1 MLKESISQEDLMLEF
16 LIVVIKLNV
25 TNIELANCS
34 KSYFL
39 SLLEMLRLVLCLKT
53 TGRLPL

>member
-1 MLKESISQEDLMLEF
+1 MLKESILQEDLMLES
-16 LIVVIKLNV
+16 LIVVIRLNI

>member
-1 MLKESISQEDLMLEF
+1 MLKESISQEDLMLES
-16 LIVVIKLNV
+16 LIVVIRLNI

-34 KSYFL
+34 KRYFL